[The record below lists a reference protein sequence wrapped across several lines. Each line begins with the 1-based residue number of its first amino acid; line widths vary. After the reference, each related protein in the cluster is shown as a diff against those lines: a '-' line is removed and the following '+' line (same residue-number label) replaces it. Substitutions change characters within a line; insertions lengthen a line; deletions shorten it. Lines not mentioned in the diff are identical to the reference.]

1 MKKITYSFLSL
12 LMLLLAMPAGL
23 LARTTVTFDFAANPW
38 NLPLGSGSGDEAAKG
53 NIVAPIVKDGVTA
66 TFAQGTNAQTAPRMW
81 TGPQLRMYTGN
92 TMRVCHN

>member
-38 NLPLGSGSGDEAAKG
+38 KLPLSEGSDKLVHITQLQEYGHSQLLRLMLLLSQHQVRLLRFLRQSSQSLIQAK
-53 NIVAPIVKDGVTA
+53 K
-66 TFAQGTNAQTAPRMW
+66 
-81 TGPQLRMYTGN
+81 LRL
-92 TMRVCHN
+92 